1 MNRIKQFKKDEHGA
15 ITVIVAI
22 LLVVILGFT
31 ALVIDLGLSYH
42 NKNKLQ
48 SAADAVTLAVSTMG
62 ADSLS
67 YNPVKN
73 YTENINLCTEI
84 QKYFESNGIE
94 DFKFDKNN
102 TSASNIK
109 VYSMRNKERAIQ
121 ELSDNPD
128 ESAALVFY
136 NSDTETQYIEIYA
149 HKKTTAIFG
158 NIVDIGA
165 YDLTVDSAAKCEV
178 KFGGNPESLNY
189 QILEIDGTENFDI
202 TGPIENTG
210 LKTFLTFVNNATNGV
225 FKFLQ
230 EDTKFISKYIMGG
243 KTEFTCPY
251 CGKKGL
257 KAEFEVTDESGN
269 ISYACPD
276 CNKEVSITDDS
287 TAVVTTWTTSV
298 AVINGYIHSNG
309 GVKINIDSIRL
320 NRSLV
325 ETITCP
331 TCHERGRVG
340 EGFTK
345 TEVPVEDGPAEYKIT
360 CDNCARNGTTTEVGT
375 ADSVWTTYWNGMK
388 YSARPI
394 LELCKGANSLDID
407 TTNARNGQPND
418 VYLVGDEYQVT
429 NEAGEV
435 TNKITRTLYKSGSEA
450 QHADFMRTSKQIL
463 YGSSD
468 VKKCDYDNQSVSYS
482 IDMLGTTVKKI
493 DIDLLSAV
501 KNSYNDISSVNDS
514 TVVGS
519 ETKKYSGQS
528 EKVNFNLGEA
538 DTSVT
543 KTSNTTASPFGEM
556 NVNGNT
562 MLGKI
567 NLGGNKTLPDVY
579 DVFTSYYNF
588 DFDFD
593 GAIDSL
599 DCVTIGQVAAA
610 KDAQKKDNNV
620 AQIVANKRTTLTD
633 TSDDNDTARVLIDK
647 VVTDI
652 TGEKHSGWY
661 GSNNY
666 NVKKVYDIN
675 VPYAVS
681 TKGRNIF
688 TSLSQQE
695 KSYRTNDTNIAIA
708 STGIG
713 DTIKNYNSIVKNT
726 VLNRYHYGINF
737 DEKDEYN
744 NFAAA
749 HPNDENSHAS
759 RRYYA
764 VKSDYE
770 DLTNSSSYY
779 SPAFTVNGKKYL
791 SEDFVVGRDGK
802 VKVSLTDVISE
813 YYTNFAKSFTVP
825 GEDQYTYDSID
836 FDGKKSSYNQKDYM
850 LNLENGRSFG
860 RISNPRDNKGISGN
874 ELGFKIADGYNIM
887 LLGGVYLSKTS
898 KQTVVI
904 GDNAKLYIK
913 DSAKDSNGAFCNSA
927 ASTTIGNNSIMY
939 VEGAFNQSG
948 GDLNIGSNSILY
960 VTGNLTVNKGKKINM
975 GPGSKLVV
983 KGNIDAS
990 AISASE
996 TSDIYAAS
1004 IHNGNESGTSVGNI
1018 YCFGNYTAYGF
1029 TARNCAADTPGV
1041 FLIGGN
1047 YVSQKDTSG
1056 IDFGKNVNAVILG
1069 DILGCG
1075 IINVYD
1081 GATVYVGGSFG
1092 TTDKWGGILHIYD
1105 NTKINVDKDVTLSGF
1120 IDGAKA
1126 AKWAMSVKGNV
1137 VVNASGNDTG
1147 SGVGKNSSL
1156 TILGSYNGAGD
1167 DFCNNG
1173 SVYCRSGF
1181 KAKNLTNNGVMG
1193 GLNNFTS
1200 AEKTTNNGVIYS
1212 QYSLVDATNDVVNSQ
1227 TGYIVCATINSYSGD
1242 FVNYGCAYARE
1253 NINCKGYACSTASTS
1268 AWTYVGKTLNI
1279 SGSSASADTYG
1290 LTYVNGCVTGNG
1302 RLNIRGGYFCV
1313 NGVAVDENGS
1323 TVSDIALADHT
1334 NGINAS
1340 TINLYSNAKV
1350 FVNGRVVLSAD
1361 LSYCEDG
1368 KAQMFVN
1375 SSGDSGNALT
1385 VGTSLTIYSGNKLYV
1400 SGNAQIGYSSDGS
1413 IINKS
1418 NGSSLGAY
1426 IYVSNTLTT
1435 TSKIS
1440 ALQMTIIHCG
1450 NLVCKGSMKIG
1461 DTNFSK
1467 NVVPKT
1473 GLIVDG
1479 NLTCDGALENY
1490 ASIYV
1495 GANVVANN
1503 DLSID
1508 DNSEFY
1514 VGANLVAGQL
1524 VFFDNGGLYVN
1535 GNTVDYRN
1543 SNSNKPTFDS
1553 NNSYNTFLCT
1563 GSITFNG
1570 TVTLNNTAKVLSGN
1584 DIISNDG
1591 IYIGPNAMMYAR
1603 RNIEFKASSITV
1615 DNILYAD
1622 SIDGYSDDAIWASCI
1637 ITNNSGYGIVSNNSS
1652 ISTLTYMVRSNV
1664 YPTPPIYTSTI
1675 RNHVRYYGKNG
1686 ANTNTVYSYDINAT
1700 GNYTIGVADKDV
1712 TVKNGVTIRVTGGDL
1727 YINGYVTS
1735 YGNIVCLADEN
1746 GNGGNIYVQ
1755 GNSDYASLRNCG
1767 TLYCDKN
1774 LEVQGTDYVLSAVG
1788 VGALHAGRSLT
1799 NGTNSD
1805 GRAELYVGGHIKT
1818 YASFDN
1824 FGQAYI
1830 GDYIEAGTKYD
1841 CVTYASGQNSTGPS
1855 VGNVTGVAVDSENN
1869 SVLLVGGYIY
1879 ASDASAKTSVL
1890 VRKNAVLYS
1899 GQSVRTTRNFIVG
1912 NAFFKDGKTS
1922 ENGAQQFEYLK
1933 SYNGLNTS
1941 LDAYVISD
1949 ISDKAA
1955 LQVVA
1960 DSSET
1965 VYQNQ
1970 IKYSDVKGK
1979 VYDQYGEKYNVSVG
1993 DYVVFKKSIDG
2004 HSSSTAYDFGFAYIN
2019 GTLTTGTGSA
2029 NYFQPYG
2036 KSVVYVGANK
2046 TSMDRCY
2053 NVNCALDTHHIFT
2066 FPYSRV
2072 FINGAVKTYGGNSDG
2087 IAFNEWFYSIFACN
2101 GSIDFRGTV
2110 KMRDGT
2116 KTFINGDL
2124 TTNKYLEIGK
2134 AYDGKDEAYDPVNP
2148 TFVQC
2153 SGDVRVNGTYLKLFA
2168 RSTLNSGGSIVSTTY
2183 ITLRHHANIRALGDV
2198 SGSQL
2203 DIGSGSTACAGG
2215 SMKSR
2220 LSNIKIRDDCTVYVG
2235 GNNGGNL
2242 QALSYIEIGKHENED
2257 YKYNNCATN
2266 RKKDKDLVDKNNEI
2280 DIDDGNTGGSG
2291 EDKTPE
2297 NDPTNDEIERITCP
2311 NCGKEGSLAGGQFTK
2326 SDNNGVPVYTCVSC
2340 NYQFGDNSDAFEGD
2354 DAIGS
2359 TVYVNGTIKSTLS
2372 YLKLFGYTNAYA
2384 NKSIRSLKYIT
2395 LRHHSGLYVLT
2406 GSPDST
2412 GIAYEYDNSGRL
2424 LDANGNVV
2432 PNFYVDTNSRS
2443 QEYGSIYYYGSFDGA
2458 DRKIY
2463 GFTVKVDD
2471 SESFDADKSKGYIY
2485 NGMLYYY
2492 DSKGD
2497 KVTCEVIKYADADFT
2512 VIEAEH
2518 YYYVNSSYQLVEG
2531 GEDIPSSKVSDTAIS
2546 LVVTAGSVTSYGDLS
2561 VNSYASLYATGNV
2574 SSFGKYY
2581 AGPKSVTYAEGDF
2594 ICTKLLDL
2602 SSLLTKDNLDASGFQ
2617 LSHGALHA
2625 GGRVRVYSCSTI
2637 EGGTIDAVGDVL
2649 FDSIYTKYVYKYTDP
2664 TKTPFTDP
2672 TAVDLWICSE
2682 NGNVTFNCIYCVTG
2696 GVTYAPNGKIKI
2708 NGIYFEHYGCFI
2720 GGDNNINAFYIN
2732 IHRLANAD
2740 TLDMKWPYAG
2750 KVYLCKAESYQP

>member
-1 MNRIKQFKKDEHGA
+1 M
-15 ITVIVAI
+15 VIVAI
-22 LLVVILGFT
+22 LLVVILGFA

-73 YTENINLCTEI
+73 YTENVNLCTEI
-84 QKYFESNGIE
+84 EKYFVNNGVD

-102 TSASNIK
+102 TSSSNIK

-121 ELSDNPD
+121 ELNDNPD

-149 HKKTTAIFG
+149 HKKTTAVFG
-158 NIVDIGA
+158 EVLNFSA
-165 YDLTVDSAAKCEV
+165 YDLSVDSAAKCEV
-178 KFGGNPESLNY
+178 QFGGNPESLNY
-189 QILEIDGTENFDI
+189 QILELDSTENFDI
-202 TGPIENTG
+202 KGPIENTG

-243 KTEFTCPY
+243 RTEFTCPY
-251 CGKKGL
+251 CGRKGL

-276 CNKEVSITDDS
+276 CQKEVSITDDS

-309 GVKINIDSIRL
+309 GVNINIDSIRL

-345 TEVPVEDGPAEYKIT
+345 TEVPVENGPVEYKIT
-360 CDNCARNGTTTEVGT
+360 CDNCAKNGKVTEVGT

-388 YSARPI
+388 YSSRPI
-394 LELCKGANSLDID
+394 LELCKGANSLNID
-407 TTNARNGQPND
+407 TTNAKNGQPND
-418 VYLVGDEYQVT
+418 VYLVGDEYQVK

-435 TNKITRTLYKSGSEA
+435 TNTVTRTLYKSGSEA

-468 VKKCDYDNQSVSYS
+468 VKTCDYDHQSVSYS

-493 DIDLLSAV
+493 DINLLSAV
-501 KNSYNDISSVNDS
+501 QNSYNDISTVNDS

-543 KTSNTTASPFGEM
+543 KTSNTTSSPFGEM

-562 MLGKI
+562 MLGEI
-567 NLGGNKTLPDVY
+567 NLGGGKTLPDVY

-588 DFDFD
+588 DFNFD

-599 DCVTIGQVAAA
+599 SQVTIGQVAAA
-610 KDAQKKDNNV
+610 KDAAKKDNNV
-620 AQIVANKRTTLTD
+620 KQIVANKRTTLTN
-633 TSDDNDTARVLIDK
+633 TSDDEDTARVLIDK

-652 TGEKHSGWY
+652 TGEKHSGWF

-666 NVKKVYDIN
+666 NAKKTYDID

-681 TKGRNIF
+681 VKGKSMF

-695 KSYRTNDTNIAIA
+695 KSYRTNDTTVTLA
-708 STGIG
+708 STGVG
-713 DTIKNYNSIVKNT
+713 DTVKNYNSIVKNT
-726 VLNRYHYGINF
+726 ILNRYRYGIAFN
-737 DEKDEYN
+737 EQNEYN
-744 NFAAA
+744 AFATSN
-749 HPNDENSHAS
+749 PNDENSHAS
-759 RRYYA
+759 RKYHSI
-764 VKSDYE
+764 KSDYE
-770 DLTNSSSYY
+770 DLSEKSSYY
-779 SPAFTVNGKKYL
+779 SPVFTVNGKKYR
-791 SEDFVVGRDGK
+791 SEDFISGRDGE
-802 VKVSLTDVISE
+802 VKANLVSVIGE
-813 YYTNFAKSFTVP
+813 YYTNFANSFTVP
-825 GEDQYTYDSID
+825 GEDQYTYDSTN
-836 FDGKKSSYNQKDYM
+836 FDGKKSDYSQKDYM
-850 LNLENGRSFG
+850 LNLANGRSFG
-860 RISNPRDNKGISGN
+860 RISNPNDNKLISYA
-874 ELGFKIADGYNIM
+874 LGFRIADNYNVM
-887 LLGGVYLSKTS
+887 LLGGVYLSNS
-898 KQTVVI
+898 SNQTVVI
-904 GDNAKLYIK
+904 GNNAKLYIK
-913 DSAKDSNGAFCNSA
+913 DSVKNSNGAFCNSA
-927 ASTTIGNNSIMY
+927 ASTTIGDNSIVY
-939 VEGAFNQSG
+939 VDGDFNQSG
-948 GDLNIGSNSILY
+948 GDFQIGSNSVVYI
-960 VTGNLTVNKGKKINM
+960 TGNLTVNKGKKLNM
-975 GPGSKLVV
+975 GPGSKLIV

-990 AISASE
+990 SINTSA
-996 TSDIYAAS
+996 TSDVYAAS
-1004 IHNGNESGTSVGNI
+1004 IYNGNDSGTSVGNI
-1018 YCFGNYTAYGF
+1018 YCVGNYTAYGF
-1029 TARNCAADTPGV
+1029 TARDCETDNPGV
-1041 FLIGGN
+1041 FLIGGS
-1047 YVSQKDTSG
+1047 YISQKDTSG

-1075 IINVYD
+1075 NINVYAN
-1081 GATVYVGGSFG
+1081 GTVYVGGSFG
-1092 TTDKWGGILHIYD
+1092 TAEKWGGILHVYE
-1105 NTKINVDKDVTLSGF
+1105 NTKIHVDKDVTLSGY
-1120 IDGAKA
+1120 IDGANA
-1126 AKWAMSVKGNV
+1126 AGFAMSVKGNV
-1137 VVNASGNDTG
+1137 TAKASGNDSG

-1156 TILGSYNGAGD
+1156 TILGTYNGAGD

-1173 SVYCRSGF
+1173 NVYCHSGF
-1181 KAKNLTNNGVMG
+1181 KARNLTNNGIMG

-1200 AEKTTNNGVIYS
+1200 AEKTTNSGVIYS
-1212 QYSLVDATNDVVNSQ
+1212 QYSLVDATSDIVNND
-1227 TGYIVCATINSYSGD
+1227 TGYIVCTTVSAYNGD
-1242 FVNYGCAYARE
+1242 FVNKGCAYVRE
-1253 NINCKGYACSTASTS
+1253 DINCKGYSCSTVSSS
-1268 AWTYVGKTLNI
+1268 AWTYVTRNLNI
-1279 SGSSASADTYG
+1279 SGSSATADTYG

-1302 RLNIRGGYFCV
+1302 RINIKGGYFCV
-1313 NGVAVDENGS
+1313 NGVAVDENGN
-1323 TVSDIALADHT
+1323 TVSDVALADHI

-1340 TINLYSNAKV
+1340 TIKLYGNAKV
-1350 FVNGRVVLSAD
+1350 FVNGRVVLTAD

-1368 KAQMFVN
+1368 KAQMFVT

-1400 SGNAQIGYSSDGS
+1400 NGNAQIGYSSDGS

-1435 TSKIS
+1435 NSKIS
-1440 ALQMTIIHCG
+1440 VLQMTIIHCG
-1450 NLVCKGSMKIG
+1450 NLVCKGSMKVG

-1467 NVVPKT
+1467 DVVSKT

-1479 NLTCDGALENY
+1479 NLTCDGLLENY

-1495 GANVVANN
+1495 AANAVANN
-1503 DLSID
+1503 DLSLD

-1524 VFFDNGGLYVN
+1524 VFYDNAGLYVN

-1563 GSITFNG
+1563 GTITFNG

-1591 IYIGPNAMMYAR
+1591 IYVGPNAMMYAR
-1603 RNIEFKASSITV
+1603 RNIKFKASSITV

-1622 SIDGYSDDAIWASCI
+1622 SIDGHTDDAILASCI
-1637 ITNNSGYGIVSNNSS
+1637 ITNNSGYGIVSTNSS
-1652 ISTLTYMVRSNV
+1652 VSSLNYMIRSNV
-1664 YPTPPIYTSTI
+1664 YPTPPRYTTTV
-1675 RNHVRYYGKNG
+1675 RNNVRYYGKSG
-1686 ANTNTVYSYDINAT
+1686 TNTNTVYAYDINTT
-1700 GNYTIGVADKDV
+1700 GNYTIGVSDKDV
-1712 TVKNGVTIRVTGGDL
+1712 SIKNGVTIKVTGGDL

-1735 YGNIVCLADEN
+1735 YGNIICLADEN

-1767 TLYCDKN
+1767 MLYCDKN

-1799 NGTNSD
+1799 NGSNSD
-1805 GRAELYVGGHIKT
+1805 GRAELYVGGHVKT

-1830 GDYIEAGTKYD
+1830 GDYVESGTKYE
-1841 CVTYASGQNSTGPS
+1841 CVTYMSGQNSTGPS
-1855 VGNVTGVAVDSENN
+1855 VGNSTGVAVDCENN
-1869 SVLLVGGYIY
+1869 SVLLAGGYIY
-1879 ASDASAKTSVL
+1879 ASDAKAINSIL
-1890 VRKNAVLYS
+1890 VRKNSVLYS
-1899 GQSVRTTRNFIVG
+1899 GQSVRSTRNFIVG

-1922 ENGAQQFEYLK
+1922 ENGAQQFEYLR
-1933 SYNGLNTS
+1933 SYNGLNAS

-1949 ISDKAA
+1949 ISEKSA
-1955 LQVVA
+1955 LEVVA
-1960 DSSET
+1960 DSTQT

-1970 IKYSDVKGK
+1970 IKLSDVKGK
-1979 VYDQYGEKYNVSVG
+1979 VYDQYGDICNVAVG
-1993 DYVVFKKSIDG
+1993 DYVVYKKSIEG
-2004 HSSSTAYDFGFAYIN
+2004 HSASNTYDFGFAYIN
-2019 GTLTTGTGSA
+2019 GTLTTGTDGA

-2036 KSVVYVGANK
+2036 KSVVYVGANQ

-2072 FINGAVKTYGGNSDG
+2072 FVNGSVKTYGGNSDG

-2101 GSIDFRGTV
+2101 GSLDFRGTV

-2116 KTFINGDL
+2116 KTFINGNL

-2134 AYDGKDEAYDPVNP
+2134 SFDGQDEAYDPVNP

-2153 SGDVRVNGTYLKLFA
+2153 SGDVRVNGSYLKLFA
-2168 RSTLNSGGSIVSTTY
+2168 RSTLNAGGSIVSTSY

-2198 SGSQL
+2198 SGTQL
-2203 DIGSGSTACAGG
+2203 DIGSGSVACAGG
-2215 SMKSR
+2215 SMKAR
-2220 LSNIKIRDDCTVYVG
+2220 TSNIKIRDDCTVYVG
-2235 GNNGGNL
+2235 GKNGGNL
-2242 QALSYIEIGKHENED
+2242 QALSYIEIGKHENEP
-2257 YKYNNCATN
+2257 YKYKDCATN
-2266 RKKDKDLVDKNNEI
+2266 RNGDKASVDENNKI
-2280 DIDDGNTGGSG
+2280 DVDDGSTGGSG
-2291 EDKTPE
+2291 EDNTGE
-2297 NDPTNDEIERITCP
+2297 NEPKNEKVERMTCP
-2311 NCGKEGSLAGGQFTK
+2311 NCGKSGSIADGMFTEDK
-2326 SDNNGVPVYTCVSC
+2326 SGDVPTYTCTSC
-2340 NYQFGDNSDAFEGD
+2340 NHTFGDNSDAFEGD
-2354 DAIGS
+2354 SAVGS

-2406 GSPDST
+2406 GSPDAT
-2412 GIAYEYDNSGRL
+2412 GIAYDYDNSARL

-2432 PNFYVDTNSRS
+2432 PNFYVDTNSKS
-2443 QEYGSIYYYGSFDGA
+2443 PEYGSIYYYGSFDGA

-2463 GFTVKVDD
+2463 GFTVKADD

-2492 DSKGD
+2492 DSNGD

-2512 VIEAEH
+2512 VIEADH
-2518 YYYVNSSYQLVEG
+2518 YFYVDSNYQLVEG
-2531 GEDIPSSKVSDTAIS
+2531 GEDIPSSRVSDTAIS
-2546 LVVTAGSVTSYGDLS
+2546 LVVTAGSITSYGDLS
-2561 VNSYASLYATGNV
+2561 VNSYASLYATGNI

-2594 ICTKLLDL
+2594 LCTKLLDL
-2602 SSLLTKDNLDASGFQ
+2602 SSLMTKDNLDASGFQ
-2617 LSHGALHA
+2617 LAHGALHA
-2625 GGRVRVYSCSTI
+2625 GGRVRVYSCSSI
-2637 EGGTIDAVGDVL
+2637 EGGTIDAIGDVL
-2649 FDSIYTKYVYKYTDP
+2649 FDSIYTKYEYKYTDP

-2672 TAVDLWICSE
+2672 TAIDLWICSE

-2720 GGDNNINAFYIN
+2720 GGDNNIDAFYIN

-2750 KVYLCKAESYQP
+2750 KVYLCKAEDYQP